1 MELITPHAEAP
12 GRPEPITLGADKGYD
27 AQDFIA
33 ELGEIDVTAHVAQN
47 LSGRRSAIDDET
59 ARDPGYT
66 VSLRIRK
73 RIEEAFGWAKTIAGL
88 SKARHRGLA
97 KIDWQFT
104 FAMAAYN
111 LVRLPKLLKAPA

>member
-47 LSGRRSAIDDET
+47 LSGRRSAIDD
-59 ARDPGYT
+59 
-66 VSLRIRK
+66 
-73 RIEEAFGWAKTIAGL
+73 
-88 SKARHRGLA
+88 
-97 KIDWQFT
+97 
-104 FAMAAYN
+104 
-111 LVRLPKLLKAPA
+111 